1 MRRKGRLPLKRK
13 YFHTKRKIDNKD
25 ISILKKKIEKINKT
39 RKKDKK
45 EKQNFWKF

>member
-13 YFHTKRKIDNKD
+13 YFHTKRKIDNID

-39 RKKDKK
+39 RKNDKK
-45 EKQNFWKF
+45 EKQNFWKL